1 MLDYDPLHEWDVD
14 TERAREI
21 QQRLRERVE
30 LTPPPGFSP
39 ERLAGADM
47 SIGRGE
53 SRGYAGF
60 SVLSLPDLELAEE
73 ATAAAAVGFPYVPGL
88 LSFRELPALAA
99 AWRELDRRPDA
110 VIFDGHGLAH
120 PRRLG
125 LACHGGLLFDVPAVG
140 CAKNLLVGEHPSP
153 GTEKGASA
161 PITVETDDGGRERVG
176 AAVRTRTDVRPVYV
190 SPGHRVDLDTAVD
203 LVLAAS
209 PRYRVPEPVRH
220 ADRRVGELRR
230 SDRAAGEA
238 SET

>member
-1 MLDYDPLHEWDVD
+1 MDYDPLHDWDVGTD
-14 TERAREI
+14 RAREI
-21 QQRLRERVE
+21 QERLRSRVDT
-30 LTPPPGFSP
+30 TPPRDFAPD
-39 ERLAGADM
+39 RVAGADM

-60 SVLSLPDLELAEE
+60 VVLDLPGLEPLAEG
-73 ATAAAAVGFPYVPGL
+73 TAAVDVTFPYVPGL

-99 AWRELDRRPDA
+99 AWRALEVRPDA

-140 CAKNLLVGEHPSP
+140 CAKNLLVGEHPP
-153 GTEKGASA
+153 LDTEKGSTA
-161 PITVETDDGGRERVG
+161 PITVEREDGGREQVG

-190 SPGHRVDLDTAVD
+190 SPGHRVDLESAVD
-203 LVLAAS
+203 LVLSLS

-230 SDRAAGEA
+230 ADRAAGDG
-238 SET
+238 STT

>member
-1 MLDYDPLHEWDVD
+1 MDYDPLHEWDVGTD
-14 TERAREI
+14 RAREI
-21 QQRLRERVE
+21 QERLRARVDT
-30 LTPPPGFSP
+30 TPPGDFSP
-39 ERLAGADM
+39 ERVAGGDM

-60 SVLSLPDLELAEE
+60 VVLGLPDLEPVAE
-73 ATAAAAVGFPYVPGL
+73 ATAVAEVGFPYVPGL

-99 AWRELDRRPDA
+99 AWRELDVRPDA

-140 CAKNLLVGEHPSP
+140 CAKNLLVGEHPP
-153 GTEKGASA
+153 LGTEEGSTA
-161 PITVETDDGGRERVG
+161 PVTVEVEGGGRERVG

-190 SPGHRVDLDTAVD
+190 SPGHRIDLASAVE
-203 LVLAAS
+203 LVLSVS
-209 PRYRVPEPVRH
+209 PRYRIPEPIRH

-230 SDRAAGEA
+230 ADRDAGSA
-238 SET
+238 SKT